1 MEALLKSR
9 SGQED
14 GGQESFL
21 CTTPKDLERDWRCG
35 GGGGEA
41 GMRHLLGTLGLAGRS
56 QCPVSRAEG
65 SGSGSLL
72 HREV

>member
-1 MEALLKSR
+1 MHHTQR
-9 SGQED
+9 
-14 GGQESFL
+14 
-21 CTTPKDLERDWRCG
+21 PRERLAVG
-35 GGGGEA
+35 GGCGEA

>member
-21 CTTPKDLERDWRCG
+21 CTIPKDLERLVG
-35 GGGGEA
+35 EGGEA

>member
-1 MEALLKSR
+1 MHHTQR
-9 SGQED
+9 
-14 GGQESFL
+14 
-21 CTTPKDLERDWRCG
+21 PRERLVG
-35 GGGGEA
+35 EGGEA